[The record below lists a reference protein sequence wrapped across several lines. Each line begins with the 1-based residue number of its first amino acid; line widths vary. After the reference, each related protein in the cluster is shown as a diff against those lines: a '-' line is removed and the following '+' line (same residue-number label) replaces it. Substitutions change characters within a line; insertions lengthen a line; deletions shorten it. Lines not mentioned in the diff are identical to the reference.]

1 MKVFIYILITL
12 AAGLLIFNLT
22 KLNFDNLLQGDST
35 VAAICVMASACT
47 IVLLII
53 LLVSKKIEKKKR

>member
-1 MKVFIYILITL
+1 MKVFIYLLI
-12 AAGLLIFNLT
+12 ASAIGLLIFNITQLD
-22 KLNFDNLLQGDST
+22 FDNLLQGDNT

-53 LLVSKKIEKKKR
+53 LLVSKKIEKKR

>member
-1 MKVFIYILITL
+1 MKYFIYILIAL
-12 AAGLLIFNLT
+12 AAILLVFNITQLD
-22 KLNFDNLLQGDST
+22 FDHLFDGEST

-53 LLVSKKIEKKKR
+53 LLVSTKIDKKR